1 MIISLDAEKALDKI
15 QYLLMT
21 KMLDKLDIQGNFINL
36 IKAIYEKQ
44 LTLYLI
50 VKDLMLSS

>member
-50 VKDLMLSS
+50 VKDWMLSS

>member
-1 MIISLDAEKALDKI
+1 MIISLDAENAFDKI
-15 QYLLMT
+15 QYPLMT

-50 VKDLMLSS
+50 VKD